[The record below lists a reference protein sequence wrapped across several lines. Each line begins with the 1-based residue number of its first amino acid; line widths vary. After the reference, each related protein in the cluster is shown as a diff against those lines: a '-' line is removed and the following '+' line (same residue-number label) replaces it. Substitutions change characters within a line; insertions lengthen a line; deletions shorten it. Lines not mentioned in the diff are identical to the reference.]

1 MEAMA
6 RIQFS
11 TGVTSWGGVG
21 EMLGFRKSYIGKM
34 SSYTRVVA
42 ATLLSVSSLYDRNAQ
57 AGDYYNTSANAFEID
72 QDTGVP
78 YGFFHYPMEGFPSGY
93 PVLFDTHISSL
104 RVSQLLTYLQ
114 DGDYLDA
121 RMTDK
126 MTLQVRQLVL
136 HRLLVVPLPLFKCVL
151 CL

>member
-1 MEAMA
+1 
-6 RIQFS
+6 
-11 TGVTSWGGVG
+11 
-21 EMLGFRKSYIGKM
+21 
-34 SSYTRVVA
+34 
-42 ATLLSVSSLYDRNAQ
+42 
-57 AGDYYNTSANAFEID
+57 
-72 QDTGVP
+72 
-78 YGFFHYPMEGFPSGY
+78 MEGFPSGY

-104 RVSQLLTYLQ
+104 RASQLLTYLQ

-136 HRLLVVPLPLFKCVL
+136 YRLLVGPLPLFKCVL